1 MIRVKWPEIKFKIKY
16 DQSEPAAHIT
26 MPEIKFKSKFKYDQG
41 VKGNDILIN
50 EALRLEVE
58 QVLGLHPLLHL
69 AVFSAKPLTFDRRAL
84 LLRKRQKHE
93 VGLLCTLR
101 VCSL

>member
-26 MPEIKFKSKFKYDQG
+26 MPEIKFKYDQG